1 MNEISLHIIDIIQ
14 NSLSAGASLIRV
26 IIEENIV
33 QNLLSVAIIDN
44 GKGMTKEQVERLDD
58 PLFTSRTTRRV
69 GMGIP
74 LFRQSAEQSGG
85 VLVVTS
91 EPGYGTTVKA
101 SFLNDHI
108 DRPPMGDIANTMVL
122 MISSNPDKDFVFEYI
137 FNENR
142 YIFDTVEIKAVLEEM
157 SLNDPAVI
165 RTLTEMISEN
175 IKDLKTQSD

>member
-26 IIEENIV
+26 IIDENLAH
-33 QNLLSVAIIDN
+33 NLLSVTIADN

-58 PLFTSRTTRRV
+58 PFFTSRTTRRV

-85 VLVVTS
+85 DLVVTS
-91 EPGYGTTVKA
+91 EAGFGTTVKA
-101 SFLNDHI
+101 NFLNDHI
-108 DRPPMGDIANTMVL
+108 DRPPLGEIANSMVL
-122 MISSNPDKDFVFEYI
+122 MISANPDKDVVFEYI
-137 FNENR
+137 YNGSS
-142 YIFDTVEIKAVLEEM
+142 YIFDTVEIKSVLEELP
-157 SLNDPAVI
+157 LNDPAVI
-165 RTLTEMISEN
+165 RMLTEMIDEN